1 MNDTFHPMLREFR
14 IKGRSHIIASTFLWR
29 TIMSLA
35 MVIAISG
42 CTVETQVNT
51 TTPSPA
57 IAEPI
62 PSATFAYPTIPPT
75 VTHTAEPSSTPT
87 PDPLSGLGAVLF
99 EDDFSVDRGWDLS
112 QQQQGAISLSNGR
125 LVIAVRKSQSFLF
138 SLAPNL
144 TVSDFFLEVDVRAE
158 LCQPGDE
165 FGVIFR
171 MGESLEHYRYSINCE
186 GESRM
191 ARVLSSES
199 RAITP
204 LSAYPFI
211 RSGPMTSNRLS
222 LKAIG
227 DTFQSWINGFE
238 VFSSRDIALA
248 EGAVGLF
255 VRSGQGSQATISFD
269 NFTLREVLSTAT
281 PDPTATP

>member
-1 MNDTFHPMLREFR
+1 MNLTFFCKLREFKKKDRSGITASSFLRR
-14 IKGRSHIIASTFLWR
+14 IFL
-29 TIMSLA
+29 SLSF
-35 MVIAISG
+35 VIALSG
-42 CTVETQVNT
+42 CLVETQPPII
-51 TTPSPA
+51 TPTPA
-57 IAEPI
+57 VTNPI
-62 PSATFAYPTIPPT
+62 PSATFAYPTMPAT
-75 VTHTAEPSSTPT
+75 ATHTAEPSRTPT

-112 QQQQGAISLSNGR
+112 QQQQGAISISSGR
-125 LVIAVRKSQSFLF
+125 LVIAVRTSQSFLF

-144 TVSDFFLEVDVRAE
+144 TLSNFFLEVDIRAD

-171 MGESLEHYRYSINCE
+171 MSESHEHYRFSINCE

-191 ARVLSSES
+191 VRVLSGES
-199 RAITP
+199 RTITP
-204 LSAYPFI
+204 LSDFPFI
-211 RSGPMTSNRLS
+211 RSGTMASNHLS

-238 VFSSRDIALA
+238 VFSIRDIALT

-255 VRSGQGSQATISFD
+255 VRSGRGSQATISFD
-269 NFTLREVLSTAT
+269 NVTVREVLNAAT
-281 PDPTATP
+281 PDLTPTP